1 MCFLTD
7 HNTTSCWWH
16 ARRSPPSSSHLL
28 QSTGFTEISL
38 YRNDENQ
45 AEPSCGVLNRL
56 WACLILL
63 SHNINFYP
71 MSQAHGRKMKL
82 NESSCWNVLWS
93 DILIPHHVADF
104 FHSKTRCCPMVNGHV
119 TFDNEGFSSIRAA
132 CACSTAVSWI
142 EQRDELEGMW
152 GMLCHT
158 REKRKSCSSSTL
170 TRKKYDRIWGLAKK
184 PFFPPYLAS
193 K

>member
-56 WACLILL
+56 WACLIFL
-63 SHNINFYP
+63 SRNINLV
-71 MSQAHGRKMKL
+71 AH
-82 NESSCWNVLWS
+82 ESSPWKEDEKKEKKCDMTLKKVLKCLVGWYPYS
-93 DILIPHHVADF
+93 ASCCRPFFFHRKAGCGPMVGHVA
-104 FHSKTRCCPMVNGHV
+104 
-119 TFDNEGFSSIRAA
+119 FDIEGFSSIRAA
-132 CACSTAVSWI
+132 CACSTVVSWI
-142 EQRDELEGMW
+142 EWHDELEGMRI
-152 GMLCHT
+152 MLCHMSHK
-158 REKRKSCSSSTL
+158 REK
-170 TRKKYDRIWGLAKK
+170 KKL
-184 PFFPPYLAS
+184 
-193 K
+193 